1 MAPFRYVGNA
11 TIKNLHVAGTI
22 KTSERNISSLIGSV
36 LAGSTV
42 TVENCHSTV
51 TINSTYNGET
61 ENGGFI
67 STIGENVKAVL
78 RNCKF
83 DGNFEGDKSHH
94 NGGFIGYCQPKSSAV
109 IDNCLFAPDHIN
121 TGGES
126 CETWAR
132 TASDATVSV
141 RNSFATQEYSSML
154 YIRSA
159 SDWNKFIQM
168 VKDAKNQ
175 YDVNAILAADIT
187 VSDYVGDSRDACYRG
202 TFDGNGHTITFNKSG
217 WTENYIAPF
226 RYVGNATIKNLHTAG
241 SIQSSGTYATGLDD
255 TQL

>member
-1 MAPFRYVGNA
+1 MLLSKICTSQVPLRPAS
-11 TIKNLHVAGTI
+11 GTYPV
-22 KTSERNISSLIGSV
+22 SS
-36 LAGSTV
+36 
-42 TVENCHSTV
+42 
-51 TINSTYNGET
+51 
-61 ENGGFI
+61 
-67 STIGENVKAVL
+67 ENVKAVL

-83 DGNFEGDKSHH
+83 DGNFEGGNSHH

-121 TGGES
+121 TGAES

-132 TASDATVSV
+132 TASDATVYV

-154 YIRSA
+154 NIRSA

-168 VKDAKNQ
+168 VKDAKNA

-187 VSDYVGDSRDACYRG
+187 VSDYVGDAETAYYRG

-217 WTENYIAPF
+217 FTENYVAPF

-241 SIQSSGTYATGLDD
+241 SIQSSGTYATGLVAALINNTTVTIENCQSSVKLNCTGSGDKTLGGFVGRLQD
-255 TQL
+255 AYDSQQ